1 MVIFPN
7 PDLCWYFKDIIA
19 PHLIWH
25 AGKTAESVRTMATA
39 TLCSLAQGISESH
52 TQKLLPSLMIPLISL
67 IDDNHV
73 GTRSYSLKLLLH
85 VGTLKYEHLKLLAP
99 AILSRLDDPGVEV
112 RERAAKCLG
121 KLQLNAD
128 EQEDDDAVNMWNQLV
143 KQILSTMML
152 HMESPELNLREFLAD
167 SIRQLA
173 KRNPQI
179 YHEAVNEA
187 TITTELQ
194 KLFL

>member
-1 MVIFPN
+1 M
-7 PDLCWYFKDIIA
+7 
-19 PHLIWH
+19 IWH
-25 AGKTAESVRTMATA
+25 AGRTAESVRTMATA

-52 TQKLLPSLMIPLISL
+52 IKKLLPSLMVPLISL

-73 GTRSYSLKLLLH
+73 GTRSYAMKLLLH
-85 VGTLKYEHLKLLAP
+85 VGSLKYEHLKLLAP

-121 KLQLNAD
+121 KLELNAD
-128 EQEDDDAVNMWNQLV
+128 ELEDDDVVSMWKQLV
-143 KQILSTMML
+143 KQLLSTMML
-152 HMESPELNLREFLAD
+152 HMESPELNLREFLAA

-179 YHEAVNEA
+179 YQEAVNEA
-187 TITTELQ
+187 TITADLQ